1 MTLMQLE
8 YIMEIYHC
16 GSMNK
21 AAQNLFVSQSAISTA
36 IKELE
41 EDLGITIFI
50 RSNRGISLTE
60 EGQEFISKIHPLL
73 QQAKDVE
80 LFYSGKNSNDNSRLY
95 ISTQRYPFCAK
106 AFVEFLKKQNDP
118 VFRYGFKECPMGKVI
133 EEVHTGKSDLGI
145 IFLSDITEVFLS
157 KLFQSKNLSFHEMK
171 RLRPHVF
178 MNKNHPLAQKKE
190 IPVEDLK
197 IYPFV
202 IFSKKEENSL
212 NFSEEAVLNHGID
225 YNQIIYVNDRATAY
239 NIMAHTSAIST
250 GSGVLPDGYYDP
262 RISAIP
268 IAAPV
273 CDMCI
278 GWISKKEE
286 NLSLKALE
294 FVEILEE
301 QIKKY

>member
-21 AAQNLFVSQSAISTA
+21 AAQNLFVSQSAISSA

-41 EDLGITIFI
+41 EELGIAIFV

-73 QQAKDVE
+73 QQVNEVE
-80 LFYSGKNSNDNSRLY
+80 QFYSVKNEQNNPSLY

-118 VFRYGFKECPMGKVI
+118 SFRYGFKECPMGKVI
-133 EEVHTGKSDLGI
+133 EEVHNGKSDLGI

-157 KLFQSKNLSFHEMK
+157 RLFHSKNLIFHEMK

-178 MNKNHPLAQKKE
+178 MNCTHPLAQKKE
-190 IPVEDLK
+190 ISLNELK
-197 IYPFV
+197 NYAFV
-202 IFSKKEENSL
+202 IFSKKEESSL
-212 NFSEEAVLNHGID
+212 NFSEEAMLNQAID
-225 YNQIIYVNDRATAY
+225 YSQIIYVNDRATAY

-250 GSGVLPDGYYDP
+250 GSGVLPEGYCDP
-262 RISAIP
+262 RILAIP
-268 IAAPV
+268 IASPV
-273 CDMCI
+273 CDMRI
-278 GWISKKEE
+278 GWISRKEE
-286 NLSLKALE
+286 LLSQKAVE

>member
-41 EDLGITIFI
+41 EELGITIFI

-80 LFYSGKNSNDNSRLY
+80 LFYSAKNGYNNSHLY

-106 AFVEFLKKQNDP
+106 AFVEFLKTQSDP
-118 VFRYGFKECPMGKVI
+118 IFHYGFKECPMGKVI

-145 IFLSDITEVFLS
+145 IFLSDITELFLS
-157 KLFQSKNLSFHEMK
+157 RLFHTKNLIFHEMK

-178 MNKNHPLAQKKE
+178 MNLDHPLAQKKE
-190 IPVEDLK
+190 ISFDELK
-197 IYPFV
+197 KYPFV
-202 IFSKKEENSL
+202 IFSKKEESSF
-212 NFSEEAVLNHGID
+212 NFSEEAVLNHSIE

-239 NIMAHTSAIST
+239 NILAHTTAIST
-250 GSGVLPDGYYDP
+250 GSGVLPDGYCDP
-262 RISAIP
+262 RILAIP
-268 IAAPV
+268 IAPPV

-278 GWISKKEE
+278 GWISRKGDS
-286 NLSLKALE
+286 LSDKAKE
-294 FVEILEE
+294 FVQILEE

>member
-21 AAQNLFVSQSAISTA
+21 AAQNLFVSQSAISSA

-41 EDLGITIFI
+41 EELGISIFV

-60 EGQEFISKIHPLL
+60 EGQEFIAKIHPLL
-73 QQAKDVE
+73 LQAKEVS
-80 LFYSGKNSNDNSRLY
+80 LFYSGKNGPINNHLY

-118 VFRYGFKECPMGKVI
+118 FFRYGFKECPMGKVI
-133 EEVHTGKSDLGI
+133 EEVHNGKSDLGI

-157 KLFQSKNLSFHEMK
+157 KLFNSKNLVFHEMK

-178 MNKNHPLAQKKE
+178 MNKEHPLAQKEE
-190 IPVEDLK
+190 ISLDELK
-197 IYPFV
+197 NYPFV
-202 IFSKKEENSL
+202 IFSKKEESSL
-212 NFSEEAVLNHGID
+212 NFSEEAVLSQNIE
-225 YNQIIYVNDRATAY
+225 YSQIIYVNDRATAY
-239 NIMAHTSAIST
+239 NIIAHTTAIST
-250 GSGVLPDGYYDP
+250 GSGVLPEGYYDP

-268 IAAPV
+268 LAAPV

-278 GWISKKEE
+278 GWISRKGEL
-286 NLSLKALE
+286 LSQKAKE

>member
-8 YIMEIYHC
+8 YIMEIYQC

-41 EDLGITIFI
+41 EELGITIFV

-73 QQAKDVE
+73 QESKEIA
-80 LFYSGKNSNDNSRLY
+80 LYYSSKNGQENPRLS

-118 VFRYGFKECPMGKVI
+118 NFRFGFKECPMGKVI

-157 KLFQSKNLSFHEMK
+157 RLFHSKNLVFHEMK

-178 MNKNHPLAQKKE
+178 MNKDHPLAQKKE
-190 IPVEDLK
+190 IPLSELRK
-197 IYPFV
+197 YPFV
-202 IFSKKEENSL
+202 IFSKKDESSL
-212 NFSEEAVLNHGID
+212 NFSEEAVLNQNID

-239 NIMAHTSAIST
+239 NIIAHTTAIST
-250 GSGVLPDGYYDP
+250 GSGVLPEGYYDP

-268 IAAPV
+268 IASPV

-278 GWISKKEE
+278 GWISKKEGT
-286 NLSLKALE
+286 LSEKAKE

>member
-8 YIMEIYHC
+8 YIMEIYQC

-60 EGQEFISKIHPLL
+60 EGQEFISKIHPVL
-73 QQAKDVE
+73 QQAKEVE
-80 LFYSGKNSNDNSRLY
+80 LFYSGKNNQDNSRLY

-133 EEVHTGKSDLGI
+133 EEVHTRKSDLGI

-157 KLFQSKNLSFHEMK
+157 KLFQSKNLTFHEMK

-178 MNKNHPLAQKKE
+178 MNKNHPLALKKE
-190 IPVEDLK
+190 ITVEDLK

-202 IFSKKEENSL
+202 IFSKKDENSL

-239 NIMAHTSAIST
+239 NIMAHTWAIST
-250 GSGVLPDGYYDP
+250 GSGVLPDGYCDP

-278 GWISKKEE
+278 GWISRKEE
-286 NLSLKALE
+286 SLSKKALE

>member
-8 YIMEIYHC
+8 YIMEIYQC

-41 EDLGITIFI
+41 DELGITIFV

-60 EGQEFISKIHPLL
+60 EGQEFISKVHLLL
-73 QQAKDVE
+73 QQAKEVK
-80 LFYSGKNSNDNSRLY
+80 LFYSGKNTQEISRLS

-106 AFVEFLKKQNDP
+106 AFVEFLKNQNDP
-118 VFRYGFKECPMGKVI
+118 NFRFGFKECPMGKVI
-133 EEVHTGKSDLGI
+133 EEVQTGKSDLGI
-145 IFLSDITEVFLS
+145 IFLSDITQVFLS
-157 KLFQSKNLSFHEMK
+157 KLFHSKNLVFHEMK

-178 MNKNHPLAQKKE
+178 MNKDHPLAQQKE
-190 IPVEDLK
+190 IPFSELK
-197 IYPFV
+197 KYPFV
-202 IFSKKEENSL
+202 VFSKKDESSL
-212 NFSEEAVLNHGID
+212 NFSEEAVLSQTID
-225 YNQIIYVNDRATAY
+225 YKQIIYVNDRATAY
-239 NIMAHTSAIST
+239 NIISHTTAIST

-268 IAAPV
+268 IASPV
-273 CDMCI
+273 CDMQI
-278 GWISKKEE
+278 GWISRKGEL
-286 NLSLKALE
+286 LSQKAKE
-294 FVEILEE
+294 FVSILED

>member
-8 YIMEIYHC
+8 YIIEIYQC

-41 EDLGITIFI
+41 DELGITIFV

-73 QQAKDVE
+73 QQAKEVE
-80 LFYSGKNSNDNSRLY
+80 LFYSDKNVQESSRLS

-106 AFVEFLKKQNDP
+106 AFVEFLKTQNDP
-118 VFRYGFKECPMGKVI
+118 HFRFGFKECPMGKVI
-133 EEVHTGKSDLGI
+133 EEVQTGKSDLGI

-157 KLFQSKNLSFHEMK
+157 KLFHSKNLVFHEMK

-190 IPVEDLK
+190 IPLGELRK
-197 IYPFV
+197 YPFV
-202 IFSKKEENSL
+202 IFSKKDESSL
-212 NFSEEAVLNHGID
+212 NFSEEAVLSQTID
-225 YNQIIYVNDRATAY
+225 YRQIIYVNDRATAY
-239 NIMAHTSAIST
+239 NIIAHTTAIST

-268 IAAPV
+268 ITSPV
-273 CDMCI
+273 CDMQI
-278 GWISKKEE
+278 GWISKKGEP
-286 NLSLKALE
+286 LSEKAKE
-294 FVEILEE
+294 FVAILEE

>member
-1 MTLMQLE
+1 
-8 YIMEIYHC
+8 MEIYHC

-80 LFYSGKNSNDNSRLY
+80 LFYSGKNNHDNARLY

-106 AFVEFLKKQNDP
+106 AFVEFLKKQDDP

-157 KLFQSKNLSFHEMK
+157 KLFQSKNLIFHEMK

-178 MNKNHPLAQKKE
+178 MNKKHPLAQKKE
-190 IPVEDLK
+190 ILVEDLK

-250 GSGVLPDGYYDP
+250 GSGVLPDGYCDP

-268 IAAPV
+268 IAAPI

-278 GWISKKEE
+278 GWISRNEE
-286 NLSLKALE
+286 NLSKKALE